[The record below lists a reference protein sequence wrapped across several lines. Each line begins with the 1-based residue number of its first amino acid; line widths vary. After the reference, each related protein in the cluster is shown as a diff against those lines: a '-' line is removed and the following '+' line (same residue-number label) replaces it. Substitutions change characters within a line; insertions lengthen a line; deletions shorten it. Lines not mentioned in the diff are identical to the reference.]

1 MQDKVVT
8 QSVAEQRMKKAK
20 FTQVGQGW
28 DGRRTRY
35 VFNFTSYSASLI

>member
-20 FTQVGQGW
+20 FTQVGQGFKYW
-28 DGRRTRY
+28 EKDERK
-35 VFNFTSYSASLI
+35 FTDIG